1 MVNPGLLTMQL
12 ICGIKWKTVD
22 FAIASLA
29 GLDAEVGVVAAQN
42 VILVLVPAE
51 SRLLADHPA
60 SPLAFL
66 WNVSKCINNHYH
78 HRDTIYLP
86 ASRKCISSS
95 SSDTGASILVTAS
108 DLSSASEAEWLDWF
122 LWPRLFS
129 SLWCLLGFVLMDL
142 DLERAI
148 QACLSG
154 SSCCL
159 NWNPS
164 SPAKAREVSFGK
176 SASLLPCRATASEL

>member
-66 WNVSKCINNHYH
+66 
-78 HRDTIYLP
+78 
-86 ASRKCISSS
+86 
-95 SSDTGASILVTAS
+95 
-108 DLSSASEAEWLDWF
+108 
-122 LWPRLFS
+122 
-129 SLWCLLGFVLMDL
+129 
-142 DLERAI
+142 
-148 QACLSG
+148 
-154 SSCCL
+154 
-159 NWNPS
+159 
-164 SPAKAREVSFGK
+164 
-176 SASLLPCRATASEL
+176 